1 MNNSF
6 TFLAVVWIVAIPFLS
21 LPSPIAYLPLK
32 GESPGPH
39 GEWSELLGKHVGA
52 DGNVDYRGFMEDKAS
67 LDNYLRLLADNPPG
81 NQAAGEA
88 KLAYYINLYNAATV
102 MLILENYPVR
112 SIKDIKKPWDSAWI
126 KLGEQTLS
134 LGDIEH
140 KILREMGDPRIHF
153 AINCASFSCPKLR
166 NSAYTAHGL
175 EAQLEEATRDFIQDT
190 TRNKIAEDSLEL
202 SKIFQ
207 WYKKDFTTEGSL
219 VSYINNYT
227 KVSIN
232 RQAKVSYITYN
243 WSLNEGR

>member
-1 MNNSF
+1 
-6 TFLAVVWIVAIPFLS
+6 
-21 LPSPIAYLPLK
+21 
-32 GESPGPH
+32 
-39 GEWSELLGKHVGA
+39 
-52 DGNVDYRGFMEDKAS
+52 
-67 LDNYLRLLADNPPG
+67 LLADNPPG